1 VTNMHGLNSPT
12 EVFFF
17 SKTPEAY
24 ELPTGYYNYEI
35 TRATIQT
42 MDNAKAK
49 TRSSTRLEIVHFGTP
64 SVDVQG
70 KKYMYVVRSNASRDH
85 FKNVMSPEYLRNAKG
100 VGIQGLHYSASET
113 PGDAIGITVEADTPQ
128 AAKERFHAWYTKVKE
143 SLNALDQGF
152 AVINKEVEQKIEQF
166 AAERLEELNRAKDA
180 L

>member
-1 VTNMHGLNSPT
+1 VTNTHGLNSPT
-12 EVFFF
+12 EVYFF

-24 ELPTGYYNYEI
+24 TLPIGHYNYEI
-35 TRATIQT
+35 SRATAHT

-49 TRSSTRLEIVHFGTP
+49 TRSSTRLEIIHFGTP

-70 KKYMYVVRSNASRDH
+70 KKYIYVVRSNASRDH

-113 PGDAIGITVEADTPQ
+113 HGDAIGITVEAETPQ
-128 AAKERFHAWYTKVKE
+128 AAKEQFHAWYTKVKE
-143 SLNALDQGF
+143 LLNALDQRF
-152 AVINKEVEQKIEQF
+152 AVINKEVDQKIEQF